1 VVDMRIPL
9 ACALGAVL
17 VACGGDSAP
26 LELASA
32 PVTPPITQVVVSDL
46 VPVGATSF
54 TGVPGATTV
63 LQVRALRADGGP
75 ANAATVVFK
84 VQAGGGAIQP
94 VVTSTD
100 EQGLASA
107 KWTLGPEAAVNLATA
122 TGTLAPS
129 PVSFTVSTFPAAPTS
144 P

>member
-1 VVDMRIPL
+1 MHLRLRCVLCLV
-9 ACALGAVL
+9 LG
-17 VACGGDSAP
+17 ACGGDSAP
-26 LELASA
+26 LALATA

-46 VPVGATSF
+46 VPVGPTSF
-54 TGVPGATTV
+54 TGVPGATAV

-75 ANAATVVFK
+75 AYAATVVFK
-84 VQAGGGAIQP
+84 VQAGGGSIQP

-107 KWTLGPEAAVNLATA
+107 KWTFGPQAAVNLATA
-122 TGTLAPS
+122 TGPLAPS
-129 PVSFTVSTFPAAPTS
+129 PVSFTVSTFPTGPGT

>member
-1 VVDMRIPL
+1 MRTSL
-9 ACALGAVL
+9 VSVLGLIL

-26 LELASA
+26 LDLATA

-54 TGVPGATTV
+54 TGVPGATTI

-75 ANAATVVFK
+75 AYAATVVFK

-94 VVTSTD
+94 IVTSTD
-100 EQGLASA
+100 EQGIASA
-107 KWTLGPEAAVNLATA
+107 KWTFGPEAGVNLATA
-122 TGTLAPS
+122 TGLLAPA
-129 PVSFTVSTFPAAPTS
+129 PVSYTVSTFPTSNAAP
-144 P
+144 